1 MDIHLDVVENVI
13 QIHIVHVIQVIVVAM
28 DITKDVVENVL
39 L

>member
-28 DITKDVVENVL
+28 GITKDVAVSVL